1 MGASGLAESSDVAS
15 GAGEPGMLT
24 NLNPSGNKKRYTDK
38 ALPMKKNNLAKD
50 FILDL
55 VGE

>member
-1 MGASGLAESSDVAS
+1 MAM

-50 FILDL
+50 FMLRL
-55 VGE
+55 VDKRGGKTVKQEQ